1 MTQQQ
6 TKPEVPLG
14 MALSPMNPAY
24 QENPFTLLD
33 EVREAGRIH
42 YDAMLGR
49 YLVARF
55 EDVYAILNDREL
67 MVDPRKAAEGTF
79 NRIFNRAEMI
89 EGRNVEPSMLFL
101 DPPDHTRLR
110 ALVSKAF
117 TPRSIERMRERIG
130 EIANELL
137 DEVEGQ
143 ASFDLM
149 AAYCQPYPTIVIA
162 EMLGV
167 DPKDQADFKRWTD
180 DSVAAGFDPFAS
192 EEKKKRAQ
200 EAGEAMNAYLR
211 KTIAERRA
219 EPRDDLITAMLQAE
233 DDGDFFNDEEVVT
246 MIGLLLG
253 AGNVTTTDL
262 LGNGFK
268 NLFQHPDQVQ
278 MLRNDP
284 SLIVNAVEEMLR
296 YEGPVTFSARITPD
310 AREVAGCP
318 VAGGQS
324 IMVALGGANYDPRLH
339 KDPHKFD
346 ITREDVDHVAFGG
359 GRRYCLGAPLA
370 RLEAQIGVLTLL
382 NRFPNI
388 RMPDQEL
395 VWKSVPAFRGL
406 ERLIVE
412 V

>member
-1 MTQQQ
+1 MSAEITVTQQQ

-219 EPRDDLITAMLQAE
+219 RPRDDPITAMLQAE

-324 IMVALGGANYDPRLH
+324 IMVAL
-339 KDPHKFD
+339 
-346 ITREDVDHVAFGG
+346 
-359 GRRYCLGAPLA
+359 
-370 RLEAQIGVLTLL
+370 
-382 NRFPNI
+382 
-388 RMPDQEL
+388 
-395 VWKSVPAFRGL
+395 
-406 ERLIVE
+406 
-412 V
+412 